1 MNKGF
6 SMKKPLSILCVLLA
20 GAIGS
25 LAADPVDSTDTTD
38 SVDTASPLAAT
49 AAGIPAPPQLFLNLD
64 GIGGVLTEPA
74 VFNGQGLGGAEAG
87 LEYIPQYV
95 PDLGVN
101 VDYDYLA
108 VGKAT
113 NERDNDLDLSLRLIA
128 PGWGPIWMW
137 MQAGVGANLTANPIN
152 GHWLCFAEPGLRWVL
167 LPRLAIDAG
176 VRYIVTSPSK
186 SYVQAWTG
194 TIGLSIPL
202 DGDYATICAPPE
214 PKPVL

>member
-176 VRYIVTSPSK
+176 VRYIVTSPS
-186 SYVQAWTG
+186 
-194 TIGLSIPL
+194 
-202 DGDYATICAPPE
+202 
-214 PKPVL
+214 

>member
-1 MNKGF
+1 MKKGF
-6 SMKKPLSILCVLLA
+6 SIKKQLSILCMLLA
-20 GAIGS
+20 GAVGC
-25 LAADPVDSTDTTD
+25 LAADSVDSDD
-38 SVDTASPLAAT
+38 SVDTATPATLAAGAT
-49 AAGIPAPPQLFLNLD
+49 PAPPQLFLNLA

-87 LEYIPQYV
+87 LEYISQYV
-95 PDLGVN
+95 PDLGVD

-128 PGWGPIWMW
+128 PGWGPIWMS

-167 LPRLAIDAG
+167 FPRLAIDAG

-186 SYVQAWTG
+186 AYVQAWTG
-194 TIGLSIPL
+194 TIGISIPL
-202 DGDYATICAPPE
+202 DGDYATECAPPQ